1 MGETPGDFDSA
12 ILTTEAIMA
21 ARGDRHPVPVDRP
34 YAFFVEPERAAHG
47 GVVEVATL
55 FLSNSE
61 CPFRCLMCDLWRHTL
76 DGPTPPGVIPQ
87 QMRFALT
94 RLKPATHLKLYNSG
108 NFFDRRAIPEEDW
121 PEIAQLARPF
131 AHVTVENHPRLC
143 DDRCLRFK
151 SMLAGRFEI
160 ALGLETIHPTVLPRL
175 NKEMT
180 VDDFDRAVERLLAG
194 DIAVRAFIL
203 LRPPFLSEVEGVE
216 WALKSID
223 HAFSRGVTCCAVI
236 PTRAGNGIMEQLQ
249 AQGHFSS
256 PRLSS
261 LETVLTRGLAMK
273 RGRVFVD
280 LWDARRFAECPHCA
294 EARIQRLNRMNLSQ
308 AWEAPVRCRCEARP

>member
-1 MGETPGDFDSA
+1 
-12 ILTTEAIMA
+12 
-21 ARGDRHPVPVDRP
+21 
-34 YAFFVEPERAAHG
+34 
-47 GVVEVATL
+47 
-55 FLSNSE
+55 
-61 CPFRCLMCDLWRHTL
+61 MCDLWRNTL
-76 DGPTPPGVIPQ
+76 DGPTPTGMIPEQ
-87 QMRFALT
+87 IRFALA
-94 RLKPATHLKLYNSG
+94 RLRPATHLKLYNSG

-121 PEIAQLARPF
+121 PAIAQLARPF

-151 SMLAGRFEI
+151 TMLAGRFEI

-203 LRPPFLSEVEGVE
+203 LRPPFLTEPEGLE
-216 WALKSID
+216 WAIKSIE

-236 PTRAGNGIMEQLQ
+236 PTRAGNGIMEEL
-249 AQGHFSS
+249 AALGHFSP

-261 LETVLTRGLAMK
+261 LETVLTCGLADYGIPRSTPDHRAIVF
-273 RGRVFVD
+273 RGRPFGRSVSD
-280 LWDARRFAECPHCA
+280 LFLFDRSDSTFTA
-294 EARIQRLNRMNLSQ
+294 NLSVN
-308 AWEAPVRCRCEARP
+308 PNV